1 MANPVSSLMKTIII
15 LSNSE
20 FWYFK
25 MIEKWTI
32 KIDSKKNL
40 KIFKEL
46 LSQLINIL
54 AKWNSLV
61 IF

>member
-25 MIEKWTI
+25 MIEEWTI